1 MARTLFVT
9 AVAQVLMPIIAL
21 VFWKTNLA
29 PGNAVPVIGVN
40 GLFAVLFAAS
50 ALLFQR
56 AARTHT

>member
-1 MARTLFVT
+1 
-9 AVAQVLMPIIAL
+9 MPIIAL

-29 PGNAVPVIGVN
+29 LGNAVPVIGVN
-40 GLFAVLFAAS
+40 GLFAVLFVAS